1 MPTRNETS
9 FSCSP
14 GCNFTGGFARNNF
27 PGSHHSAFC
36 NQRQLDFSTAVSYPC
51 SSHTAFSP
59 AGVEPSMGSSSPP
72 HYLFLRGP
80 LGPTALLQ
88 HRNRNSCCYSQFPYY
103 HCSSIRFFFILLTSL
118 WIYIP
123 VTPCSSL
130 PSSACVLKLFPS
142 QTLIIP

>member
-1 MPTRNETS
+1 MPTGNETS

-27 PGSHHSAFC
+27 PGSHHSAFAI
-36 NQRQLDFSTAVSYPC
+36 RD
-51 SSHTAFSP
+51 
-59 AGVEPSMGSSSPP
+59 GWISPP
-72 HYLFLRGP
+72 LSHIPAVRTLLSVQQGWNPPWTLPAPPLYCFLRGP

-88 HRNRNSCCYSQFPYY
+88 HRNSNSCCYSQFPYY